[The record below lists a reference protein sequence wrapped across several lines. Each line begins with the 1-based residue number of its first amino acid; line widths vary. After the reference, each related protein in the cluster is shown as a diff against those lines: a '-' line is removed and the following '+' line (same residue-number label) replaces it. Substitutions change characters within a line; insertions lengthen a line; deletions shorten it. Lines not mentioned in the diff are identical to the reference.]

1 MCRPPALGSNESL
14 EQAYREI
21 SRAGVGALELRD
33 WPRSSHFLEHCT
45 ETEGGALLPR
55 RFKTNPGVGVF
66 RASSLLPVLHC
77 RVSHAGSIAAT
88 ALSGRPRFSSLVK
101 RPEQSQIVDDL
112 KAPGVLL
119 LRRGGDGGARD
130 VPDWSRRELGYGA
143 HGHGAQHAR
152 HGRQGDPQG

>member
-1 MCRPPALGSNESL
+1 MCRPPAMGSNESL

-66 RASSLLPVLHC
+66 RASSSPLLHP
-77 RVSHAGSIAAT
+77 
-88 ALSGRPRFSSLVK
+88 
-101 RPEQSQIVDDL
+101 
-112 KAPGVLL
+112 LL
-119 LRRGGDGGARD
+119 LGSVSDRSHLSTTLSTLSTLPPTPARRAAA
-130 VPDWSRRELGYGA
+130 PPA
-143 HGHGAQHAR
+143 
-152 HGRQGDPQG
+152 